1 MEFAIWAPW
10 YRDICDDFG
19 FDSHEDSKAANLL
32 NSLIGTQASTPHI
45 LKECINHRQ
54 VTICG
59 AGPSLEKN
67 IDRIDGTIITADEAT
82 SIVMDYQLPDIIVTD
97 LDGNVEDQITANQ
110 EGCIVVIHAHGDNMN
125 ALRRYAPCFPGPFV
139 LTTQAKP
146 LDRVFNFGGFTDG
159 DRAYLMAKQFGAD
172 TIQLLGFDFDTP
184 RPKKGK
190 NQDTKRRK
198 LRWAHRLIE
207 CY

>member
-1 MEFAIWAPW
+1 MEFATWESL

-19 FDSHEDSKAANLL
+19 FDSHEDSKAARLL
-32 NSLIGTQASTPHI
+32 NSLIGTRASAFHI
-45 LKECINHRQ
+45 LKECIANRQ

-59 AGPSLEKN
+59 AGPSLKEN
-67 IDRIDGTIITADEAT
+67 IDRIDGTVITADEAT
-82 SIVMDYQLPDIIVTD
+82 SIVMNHQLPDIIVTD

-110 EGCIVVIHAHGDNMN
+110 EGCIVVIHAHGDNMKL
-125 ALRRYAPCFPGPFV
+125 LRRYAPCFPGPFV

-146 LDRVFNFGGFTDG
+146 FERVFNFGGFTDG
-159 DRAYLMAKQFGAD
+159 DRAYLMAKQFGAN
-172 TIQLLGFDFDTP
+172 TIQLLGFDFDVP

-190 NQDTKRRK
+190 SQEIKRRK
-198 LRWAHRLIE
+198 LQWARRLIE